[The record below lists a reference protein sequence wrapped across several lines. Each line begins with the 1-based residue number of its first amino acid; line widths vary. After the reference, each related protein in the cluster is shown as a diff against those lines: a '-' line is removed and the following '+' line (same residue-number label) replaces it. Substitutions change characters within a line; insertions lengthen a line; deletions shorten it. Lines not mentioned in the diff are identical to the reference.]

1 MFRRIAIACFYVAGF
16 SCLLAHAQVARAE
29 DALDENYFGLKLVLG
44 VGGEASAE
52 TTVGNVTASGDT
64 DLDPSFGGAV
74 EYMAPLHEYFVLGGM
89 AEVASWQTDNGN
101 DRNVL
106 LDLDVVPQL
115 RFPVTSMIE
124 LSLGVPVGFS
134 LDFWGGDSVDS
145 NLADADVS
153 TGVGFNI
160 GGLAGLRVSLVDGFG
175 LLAEIGYQVHSFS
188 HSAEAT
194 VLGATASQDFDVSL
208 GQFVVNLGVF
218 FH

>member
-29 DALDENYFGLKLVLG
+29 DALDESYFGLKLVLG
-44 VGGEASAE
+44 VGGKASAE
-52 TTVGNVTASGDT
+52 TTVAGVRGSADT
-64 DLDPSFGGAV
+64 DLDPTFGGAI
-74 EYMAPLHEYFVLGGM
+74 EYMAPLHHYFVLGGM

-115 RFPVTSMIE
+115 RFPVTGMIE

-134 LDFWGGDSVDS
+134 LDFWGGDSVDT
-145 NLADADVS
+145 NIAQADIS

-160 GGLAGLRVSLVDGFG
+160 GGLAGLRVSLVGGFG

-188 HSAEAT
+188 HSAEVST
-194 VLGATASQDFDVSL
+194 VIGRGSQDFDVSL

-218 FH
+218 LY